1 MALINLASNDRNSQ
15 KDNETSSVRSNIES
29 KLG

>member
-1 MALINLASNDRNSQ
+1 MALINLAGNDRNSK